1 MLTHSQSAVY
11 PVLMETIAPI
21 STAEIGAIDTVY
33 LPAPLMGFRPL
44 GCIDRMVIDKLS
56 NNLGSINHLSPIE
69 GYAEINRGGEALE
82 HIHVIGQ
89 SCPPQLLTGDMVV
102 PACPGNFPPREE

>member
-21 STAEIGAIDTVY
+21 STAEIGAIGTVY
-33 LPAPLMGFRPL
+33 LPAPLLSFRPL
-44 GCIDRMVIDKLS
+44 GCINRMVIEKIS
-56 NNLGSINHLSPIE
+56 NDLGLINNVRPIE
-69 GYAEINRGGEALE
+69 GYAEINRGGDALQ

-89 SCPPQLLTGDMVV
+89 SCPPQLLTGNMVV